1 MTDQERPSP
10 QLPKL
15 PTSEIEPDRGLQAK
29 TQRWFEYPVKAQPH
43 HTDYAGIV
51 WHGSYVAWMEEAR
64 VEYLRSVGV
73 EFADLVAMG
82 CDLPVVEL
90 SLRYH
95 RPVRL
100 GASAIV
106 KTRLSESTGV
116 RLDWEYRIES
126 LNGEELFITGKVTL
140 VGIDREKGKI
150 MRQLP
155 PSVKDALVKVPNSFI
170 V

>member
-1 MTDQERPSP
+1 MTDPARQTP

-15 PTSEIEPDRGLQAK
+15 PTSAIETDKGLQAK

-43 HTDYAGIV
+43 HTDYGGIV
-51 WHGSYVAWMEEAR
+51 WHGTYLTWMEEAR
-64 VEYLRSVGV
+64 VEYLRSIGI
-73 EFADLVAMG
+73 EFADLVALG

-95 RPVRL
+95 LPIRL
-100 GASAIV
+100 GVSAIV
-106 KTRLSESTGV
+106 KVRLMKTKGV
-116 RLDWEYRIES
+116 RMNWDYEIQSYDRR
-126 LNGEELFITGKVTL
+126 ELFVSGKVVL

-155 PSVKDALVKVPNSFI
+155 PQVQDALVKHVTA
-170 V
+170 